1 MLSKGAFGHSMVP
14 IPGIVADQPEGA
26 GEYQRDELMRSRRGW
41 RKWMPQVDDQGWLI
55 VEYGFVVTS
64 DPWRIELIGRAVM
77 WLQEQG
83 RLT

>member
-1 MLSKGAFGHSMVP
+1 
-14 IPGIVADQPEGA
+14 
-26 GEYQRDELMRSRRGW
+26 
-41 RKWMPQVDDQGWLI
+41 MPQVDDQGWLI